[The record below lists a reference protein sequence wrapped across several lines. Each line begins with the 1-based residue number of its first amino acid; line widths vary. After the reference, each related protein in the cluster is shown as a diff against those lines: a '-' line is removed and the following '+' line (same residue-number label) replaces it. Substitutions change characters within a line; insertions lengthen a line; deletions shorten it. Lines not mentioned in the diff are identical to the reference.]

1 MGSHEVSQAVSSVY
15 SHLKVCLDLKICCH
29 LFHMAVADSPSFS
42 QKHPQSFRDCGMLEK
57 KRRRCKVREGQE
69 RKDRGNFI
77 EEEREEDK
85 KR

>member
-1 MGSHEVSQAVSSVY
+1 
-15 SHLKVCLDLKICCH
+15 
-29 LFHMAVADSPSFS
+29 
-42 QKHPQSFRDCGMLEK
+42 MLEK

-85 KR
+85 KRQWKENRRERSRKSSGEGWVTIRLL

>member
-1 MGSHEVSQAVSSVY
+1 
-15 SHLKVCLDLKICCH
+15 
-29 LFHMAVADSPSFS
+29 
-42 QKHPQSFRDCGMLEK
+42 MLEK